1 MDGIIPES
9 LINNITQRDEER
21 LDGNENEY
29 RVNENSDEGAINL
42 TMYKSRDG
50 TVCSK
55 SSSNPLQG
63 RRGIEN
69 ISHVHG
75 DVTRFFVNLVD
86 TSADVFQEL
95 LSKNSLFNIQKYTV
109 AEANNNNNN
118 NNKK

>member
-1 MDGIIPES
+1 MDGIIPGS

-50 TVCSK
+50 IVCSK
-55 SSSNPLQG
+55 SSSNPLQPC
-63 RRGIEN
+63 RGIEN
-69 ISHVHG
+69 IGHVHG
-75 DVTRFFVNLVD
+75 DVTRFFVNFVD

-95 LSKNSLFNIQKYTV
+95 
-109 AEANNNNNN
+109 
-118 NNKK
+118 